1 MIKND
6 KNIYNDTQNPFSL
19 AFGREPFEVVS
30 RTAQTQK
37 VIDAFERGDGGS
49 QAYIIT
55 GLRGAGKTVLLT
67 EISRRFDAMD
77 DWQTV
82 DLNPNREML
91 STLISKLSSTSSLK
105 EVFSSLKVSINIPG
119 VSISFGGKDTI
130 TDPEMALEKMLTAM
144 KKKGKRLLVTIDEV
158 DNRPEIRAFATT
170 FKMMIRKDLP
180 MYLLMTGLY
189 ENVSDLQN
197 DSNMTFLLRAPK
209 LPLTALSRIGIISAY
224 KRSCDVPEETAKE
237 MADLTKGYAF
247 AFQLLGYLYWN
258 GKYKDNSTD
267 IGRLLPEY
275 DQQLEEFVY
284 AKIWSTMSAGDQ
296 EWMRAITAKDRYRV
310 SDLLAD
316 CGADNSRYSVYRR
329 RLADKGLI
337 DVSER
342 GYVSATLPRFGEF
355 IRNRE

>member
-6 KNIYNDTQNPFSL
+6 KNIYNDAQNPFSL
-19 AFGREPFEVVS
+19 AFGKEPFEFIS
-30 RTAQTQK
+30 RTAQIQK
-37 VIDAFERGDGGS
+37 VMDTFESGDTGS

-55 GLRGAGKTVLLT
+55 GLRGTGKTVLLT
-67 EISRRFDAMD
+67 ELSNRFEGME

-91 STLISKLSSTSSLK
+91 TALISKLTSTASLK
-105 EVFSSLKVSINIPG
+105 DVFANLKVSINIPG
-119 VSISFGGKDTI
+119 VSISFGGRDTI
-130 TDPEMALEKMLTAM
+130 TDPEIALEKMLAAM
-144 KKKGKRLLVTIDEV
+144 KKKGKKLLVTIDEV
-158 DNRPEIRAFATT
+158 DNRPEIRAFVTT
-170 FKMMIRKDLP
+170 FQMMIRKDLP
-180 MYLLMTGLY
+180 IYLLMTGLY

-197 DSNMTFLLRAPK
+197 ESNMTFLLRAPK
-209 LPLTALSRIGIISAY
+209 LTLTALSRIGIISAY
-224 KRSCDVPEETAKE
+224 KRSCDVSDETAKE
-237 MADLTKGYAF
+237 MANLTKGYAF

-258 GKYKDNSTD
+258 AKYKDNSTD
-267 IGRLLPEY
+267 IERLLPEY

-284 AKIWSTMSAGDQ
+284 AKIWSAMSPGDR
-296 EWMRAITAKDRYRV
+296 ELMRAVTEKDRYKV
-310 SDLLAD
+310 ADLLAD
-316 CGADNSRYSVYRR
+316 SGMDNSHYSVYRR

>member
-130 TDPEMALEKMLTAM
+130 DVSHYKTIYYHYSGMIPSFREDGTPLRFADWEKGGLVGSTNMYLEEDFGFTLKSASEEFEAIYYV
-144 KKKGKRLLVTIDEV
+144 VTIEDESGE
-158 DNRPEIRAFATT
+158 DYNSEIT
-170 FKMMIRKDLP
+170 KIPL
-180 MYLLMTGLY
+180 
-189 ENVSDLQN
+189 SQN
-197 DSNMTFLLRAPK
+197 A
-209 LPLTALSRIGIISAY
+209 
-224 KRSCDVPEETAKE
+224 
-237 MADLTKGYAF
+237 
-247 AFQLLGYLYWN
+247 
-258 GKYKDNSTD
+258 
-267 IGRLLPEY
+267 
-275 DQQLEEFVY
+275 
-284 AKIWSTMSAGDQ
+284 
-296 EWMRAITAKDRYRV
+296 
-310 SDLLAD
+310 
-316 CGADNSRYSVYRR
+316 
-329 RLADKGLI
+329 
-337 DVSER
+337 
-342 GYVSATLPRFGEF
+342 
-355 IRNRE
+355 